1 MQDIFKRLRG
11 RGRLSEKAVD
21 EAVREIRLA
30 LLEADVNFKVV
41 KEIVERI
48 RQKAVGAEVLKSLT
62 PAQQVV
68 KIVHDEL
75 TDLMGG
81 SPSKLIFASKPPT
94 IVMLVGLQ
102 GSGKTSATAKLAYS
116 LKNEGKR
123 PLMVAAD
130 VYRPAAIDQL
140 KILGEELDIP
150 VTIGDEKEKVIEI
163 CQRGIR
169 DAQKR
174 DSDAIIL
181 DTAGRLHIDDE
192 MMKELIEIK
201 SRIHPH
207 QVLLVAD
214 SMTGQDAVNQ
224 AKTFEE
230 KLGFDGVILTKLD
243 GDARGGAALSIKAVT
258 GKPIKFVTVGEK
270 PQNLELFYPDRMA
283 SRILGMGDILSL
295 VEKAEETV
303 DREKAQALEER
314 MRREEFNLEDFL
326 DQMEQVKRM
335 GSLTDILKMLPSGMI
350 PSGLKELR
358 LEDKEIDRVKA
369 IIQSMTREE
378 RRNPRIINGRR
389 RLRIARGS
397 GTSTTEVNRLLK
409 QFEMM
414 KRMVKQLTEGRGKGL
429 KGLKGLKGVNGWRL
443 RFG

>member
-1 MQDIFKRLRG
+1 MFENLTNRMQDIFKRLRG
-11 RGRLSEKAVD
+11 RGRLGEKEVD

-48 RQKAVGAEVLKSLT
+48 RQKAVGQEVLKSLT

-81 SPSKLIFASKPPT
+81 SPSKLTFASEPPT
-94 IVMLVGLQ
+94 IIMLVGLQ

-116 LKNEGKR
+116 LKSQGKR

-140 KILGEELDIP
+140 RILGGELDIP
-150 VTIGDEKEKVIEI
+150 VTVGDKNERVLEI
-163 CQRGIR
+163 CQKGI
-169 DAQKR
+169 
-174 DSDAIIL
+174 SDAKNRGYDTVIL

-201 SRIHPH
+201 PKIRPH

-230 KLGFDGVILTKLD
+230 KLGLDGVILTKLD

-270 PQNLELFYPDRMA
+270 PQSIELFYPDRMS
-283 SRILGMGDILSL
+283 SRILGMGDILTL
-295 VEKAEETV
+295 IEKAEETV
-303 DREKAQALEER
+303 DREKAQALEQR
-314 MRREEFNLEDFL
+314 LRKEEFNLEDFL
-326 DQMEQVKRM
+326 DQMEQVKKM
-335 GSLTDILKMLPSGMI
+335 GSLTDILKMLPQGLV
-350 PSGLKELR
+350 PSGVKGLR
-358 LEDKEIDRVKA
+358 LEDKEIERVKA
-369 IIQSMTREE
+369 IIQSMTLEE
-378 RRNPRIINGRR
+378 RRSPRIIDGSR
-389 RLRIARGS
+389 RLRIAKGS
-397 GTSTTEVNRLLK
+397 GTSTTEVNKLLK

-414 KRMVKQLTEGRGKGL
+414 KKMVKQLTGGKLKFGKKGL
-429 KGLKGLKGVNGWRL
+429 ASL
-443 RFG
+443 FG

>member
-1 MQDIFKRLRG
+1 MFENLTNRMQDIFKRLRG
-11 RGRLSEKAVD
+11 RGRLGEKEVD

-48 RQKAVGAEVLKSLT
+48 RQKAVGQEVLKSLT

-81 SPSKLIFASKPPT
+81 SPSKLAFASEPPT
-94 IVMLVGLQ
+94 IIMLVGLQ

-116 LKNEGKR
+116 LKSQGKR

-140 KILGEELDIP
+140 RILGGELDIP
-150 VTIGDEKEKVIEI
+150 VTVGDKNERVLEI
-163 CQRGIR
+163 CQKGI
-169 DAQKR
+169 
-174 DSDAIIL
+174 SDAKNRGYDTVIL

-201 SRIHPH
+201 PKIRPH

-230 KLGFDGVILTKLD
+230 KLGLDGVILTKLD

-270 PQNLELFYPDRMA
+270 PQSIELFYPDRMS
-283 SRILGMGDILSL
+283 SRILGMGDILTL
-295 VEKAEETV
+295 IEKAEETV
-303 DREKAQALEER
+303 DREKAQALEQR
-314 MRREEFNLEDFL
+314 LRKEEFNLEDFL
-326 DQMEQVKRM
+326 DQMEQVKKM
-335 GSLTDILKMLPSGMI
+335 GSLTDILKMLPQGLV
-350 PSGLKELR
+350 PSGVKGLR
-358 LEDKEIDRVKA
+358 LEDKEIERVKA
-369 IIQSMTREE
+369 IIQSMTLEE
-378 RRNPRIINGRR
+378 RRSPRIIDGSR
-389 RLRIARGS
+389 RLRIAKGS

-414 KRMVKQLTEGRGKGL
+414 KKMVKQLTGGKLKFGKKGL
-429 KGLKGLKGVNGWRL
+429 ASL
-443 RFG
+443 FG

>member
-1 MQDIFKRLRG
+1 MFENLTNRMQDIFKRLRG
-11 RGRLSEKAVD
+11 RGRLGEKEVD

-48 RQKAVGAEVLKSLT
+48 RQKAVGQEVLKSLT

-81 SPSKLIFASKPPT
+81 SPSKLTFASEPPT
-94 IVMLVGLQ
+94 IIMLVGLQ

-116 LKNEGKR
+116 LKSQGKR

-140 KILGEELDIP
+140 RILGGELDIP
-150 VTIGDEKEKVIEI
+150 VTVGDKNERVLEI
-163 CQRGIR
+163 CQKGI
-169 DAQKR
+169 
-174 DSDAIIL
+174 SDAKNRGYDTVIL

-201 SRIHPH
+201 PEIRPH

-230 KLGFDGVILTKLD
+230 KLGLDGVILTKLD

-270 PQNLELFYPDRMA
+270 PQSIELFYPDRMS
-283 SRILGMGDILSL
+283 SRILGMGDILTL
-295 VEKAEETV
+295 IEKAEETV
-303 DREKAQALEER
+303 DREKAQALEQR
-314 MRREEFNLEDFL
+314 LRKEEFNLEDFL
-326 DQMEQVKRM
+326 DQMEQVKKM
-335 GSLTDILKMLPSGMI
+335 GSLTDILKMLPQGLV
-350 PSGLKELR
+350 PSGVKGLR
-358 LEDKEIDRVKA
+358 LEDKEIERVKA
-369 IIQSMTREE
+369 IIQSMTLEE
-378 RRNPRIINGRR
+378 RRSPRIIDGSR
-389 RLRIARGS
+389 RLRIAKGS
-397 GTSTTEVNRLLK
+397 GTSTTEVNKLLK

-414 KRMVKQLTEGRGKGL
+414 KKMVKQLTGGKLKFGKKGL
-429 KGLKGLKGVNGWRL
+429 ASL
-443 RFG
+443 FG

>member
-1 MQDIFKRLRG
+1 MFENLTNRMQDIFKRLRG
-11 RGRLSEKAVD
+11 RGRLGEKEVD

-48 RQKAVGAEVLKSLT
+48 RQKAVGQEVLKSLT

-81 SPSKLIFASKPPT
+81 SPSKLAFASEPPT
-94 IVMLVGLQ
+94 IIMLVGLQ

-116 LKNEGKR
+116 LKSQGKR

-140 KILGEELDIP
+140 RILGGELDIP
-150 VTIGDEKEKVIEI
+150 VTVGDKNERVLEI
-163 CQRGIR
+163 CQKGI
-169 DAQKR
+169 
-174 DSDAIIL
+174 SDAKNRGYDTVIL

-201 SRIHPH
+201 PKIRPH

-230 KLGFDGVILTKLD
+230 KLGLDGVILTKLD

-270 PQNLELFYPDRMA
+270 PQSIELFYPDRMS
-283 SRILGMGDILSL
+283 SRILGMGDILTL
-295 VEKAEETV
+295 IEKAEETV
-303 DREKAQALEER
+303 DREKAQALEQR
-314 MRREEFNLEDFL
+314 LRKEEFNLEDFL
-326 DQMEQVKRM
+326 DQMEQVKKM
-335 GSLTDILKMLPSGMI
+335 GSLTDILKMLPQGI
-350 PSGLKELR
+350 VPSGLKGLR
-358 LEDKEIDRVKA
+358 LEDKEIERVKA
-369 IIQSMTREE
+369 IIQSMTLEE
-378 RRNPRIINGRR
+378 RRSPRTIDGSR
-389 RLRIARGS
+389 RLRIAKGS
-397 GTSTTEVNRLLK
+397 GTSTTEVNKLLK

-414 KRMVKQLTEGRGKGL
+414 KKMVKQLTGGKLKFGKKGL
-429 KGLKGLKGVNGWRL
+429 ASL
-443 RFG
+443 FG

>member
-1 MQDIFKRLRG
+1 MFENLTNRMQDIFKRLRG
-11 RGRLSEKAVD
+11 RGRLGEKEVD

-48 RQKAVGAEVLKSLT
+48 RQKAVGQEVLKSLT

-81 SPSKLIFASKPPT
+81 SPSKLTFASEPPT
-94 IVMLVGLQ
+94 IIMLVGLQ

-116 LKNEGKR
+116 LKSKGKR
-123 PLMVAAD
+123 SLMVAAD

-140 KILGEELDIP
+140 RILGGELDIP
-150 VTIGDEKEKVIEI
+150 VTVGDKNEKVVEI
-163 CQRGIR
+163 CQRGI
-169 DAQKR
+169 
-174 DSDAIIL
+174 SDAKSRGYDAVVL

-201 SRIHPH
+201 SKIRPH

-230 KLGFDGVILTKLD
+230 KLGLDGVILTKLD

-270 PQNLELFYPDRMA
+270 AQSLELFYPDRMS
-283 SRILGMGDILSL
+283 SRILGMGDILTL
-295 VEKAEETV
+295 IEKAEETV
-303 DREKAQALEER
+303 DREKAQALQQKLR
-314 MRREEFNLEDFL
+314 KEEFNLEDFL
-326 DQMEQVKRM
+326 DQMEQVKKM
-335 GSLTDILKMLPSGMI
+335 GSLTDILKMLPQGLV
-350 PSGLKELR
+350 PSELKGLR
-358 LEDKEIDRVKA
+358 LEDKEIERVKA
-369 IIQSMTREE
+369 IIQSMTLEE
-378 RRNPRIINGRR
+378 RRDPRMIDGSR
-389 RLRIARGS
+389 RLRIAKGS
-397 GTSTTEVNRLLK
+397 GTSTTEVNKLLK

-414 KRMVKQLTEGRGKGL
+414 KKMVKQLTGGKMKFGKKGL
-429 KGLKGLKGVNGWRL
+429 AY
-443 RFG
+443 

>member
-11 RGRLSEKAVD
+11 RGRLGEKGVD

-48 RQKAVGAEVLKSLT
+48 RQKAVGQEVLKSLT

-81 SPSKLIFASKPPT
+81 SPSKLAFASEPPT
-94 IVMLVGLQ
+94 IIMLVGLQ

-116 LKNEGKR
+116 LKSQGKR

-140 KILGEELDIP
+140 RILGGELDIP
-150 VTIGDEKEKVIEI
+150 VTVGDKNERVLEI
-163 CQRGIR
+163 CQKGI
-169 DAQKR
+169 
-174 DSDAIIL
+174 SDAKNRGYDTVIL

-201 SRIHPH
+201 PKIRPH

-230 KLGFDGVILTKLD
+230 KLGLDGVILTKLD

-270 PQNLELFYPDRMA
+270 PQSIELFYPDRMS
-283 SRILGMGDILSL
+283 SRILGMGDILTL
-295 VEKAEETV
+295 IEKAEETV
-303 DREKAQALEER
+303 DREKAQALEQR
-314 MRREEFNLEDFL
+314 LRKEEFNLEDFL
-326 DQMEQVKRM
+326 DQMEQVKKM
-335 GSLTDILKMLPSGMI
+335 GSLTDILKMLPQGLV
-350 PSGLKELR
+350 PSGVKGLR
-358 LEDKEIDRVKA
+358 LEDKEIERVKA
-369 IIQSMTREE
+369 IIQSMTLEE
-378 RRNPRIINGRR
+378 RRSPRTIDGSR
-389 RLRIARGS
+389 RLRIAKGS
-397 GTSTTEVNRLLK
+397 GTSTTEVNKLLK

-414 KRMVKQLTEGRGKGL
+414 KKMVKQLTWGKLKFGKKGL
-429 KGLKGLKGVNGWRL
+429 ASL
-443 RFG
+443 FG

>member
-1 MQDIFKRLRG
+1 MFENLTNRMQDIFKRLRG
-11 RGRLSEKAVD
+11 RGRLGEKEVD

-48 RQKAVGAEVLKSLT
+48 RQKAVGQEVLKSLT

-81 SPSKLIFASKPPT
+81 SPSKLTFASEPPT
-94 IVMLVGLQ
+94 IIMLVGLQ

-116 LKNEGKR
+116 LKSQGKR

-140 KILGEELDIP
+140 RILGGELDIP
-150 VTIGDEKEKVIEI
+150 VTVGDKNERVLEI
-163 CQRGIR
+163 CQKGI
-169 DAQKR
+169 
-174 DSDAIIL
+174 SDAKNRGYDTVIL

-201 SRIHPH
+201 PKIRPH

-230 KLGFDGVILTKLD
+230 KLGLDGVILTKLD

-270 PQNLELFYPDRMA
+270 PQSIELFYPDRMS
-283 SRILGMGDILSL
+283 SRILGMGDILTL
-295 VEKAEETV
+295 IEKAEETV
-303 DREKAQALEER
+303 DREKAQALEQR
-314 MRREEFNLEDFL
+314 LRKEEFNLEDFL
-326 DQMEQVKRM
+326 DQMEQVKKM
-335 GSLTDILKMLPSGMI
+335 GSLTDILKMLPQGLV
-350 PSGLKELR
+350 PSGLKGLR
-358 LEDKEIDRVKA
+358 LEDKEIERVKA
-369 IIQSMTREE
+369 IIQSMTLEE
-378 RRNPRIINGRR
+378 RRSPRIIDGSR
-389 RLRIARGS
+389 RLRIAKGS
-397 GTSTTEVNRLLK
+397 GTSTTEVNKLLK

-414 KRMVKQLTEGRGKGL
+414 KKMVKQLTGDKLKFGKKGL
-429 KGLKGLKGVNGWRL
+429 ASL
-443 RFG
+443 FG

>member
-1 MQDIFKRLRG
+1 MFENLTNRMQDIFKRLRG
-11 RGRLSEKAVD
+11 RGRLGEKEVD

-48 RQKAVGAEVLKSLT
+48 RQKAVGQEVLKSLT

-81 SPSKLIFASKPPT
+81 SPSKLTFASEPPT
-94 IVMLVGLQ
+94 IIMLVGLQ

-116 LKNEGKR
+116 LKSQGKR

-140 KILGEELDIP
+140 RILGGELDIP
-150 VTIGDEKEKVIEI
+150 VTVGDKNERVLEI
-163 CQRGIR
+163 CQKGI
-169 DAQKR
+169 
-174 DSDAIIL
+174 SDAKNRGYDTVIL

-201 SRIHPH
+201 PKIRPH

-230 KLGFDGVILTKLD
+230 KLGLDGVILTKLD

-270 PQNLELFYPDRMA
+270 PQSIELFYPDRMS
-283 SRILGMGDILSL
+283 SRILGMGDILTL
-295 VEKAEETV
+295 IEKAEETV
-303 DREKAQALEER
+303 DREKAQALEQR
-314 MRREEFNLEDFL
+314 LRKEEFNLEDFL
-326 DQMEQVKRM
+326 DQMEQVKKM
-335 GSLTDILKMLPSGMI
+335 GSLTDILKMLPQGLV
-350 PSGLKELR
+350 PSGLKGLR
-358 LEDKEIDRVKA
+358 LEDKEIERVKA
-369 IIQSMTREE
+369 IIQSMTPKE
-378 RRNPRIINGRR
+378 RRNPRMIDGSR
-389 RLRIARGS
+389 RLRIAKGS
-397 GTSTTEVNRLLK
+397 GTSTTEVNKLLK

-414 KRMVKQLTEGRGKGL
+414 KKMVKQLTGGKLKFGKKGL
-429 KGLKGLKGVNGWRL
+429 ASL
-443 RFG
+443 FG